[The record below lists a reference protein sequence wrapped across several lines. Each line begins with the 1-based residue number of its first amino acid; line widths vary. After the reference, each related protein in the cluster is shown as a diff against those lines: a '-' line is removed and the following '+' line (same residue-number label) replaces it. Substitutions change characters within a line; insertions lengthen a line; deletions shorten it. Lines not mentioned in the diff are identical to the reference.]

1 MTNSDLFKLHH
12 QLSQSLSLVCE
23 MIASKDI
30 DWRHLV
36 ENGLIIEAIKALRKK
51 QPSLSIKEA
60 KEMVDA
66 FRAM

>member
-1 MTNSDLFKLHH
+1 MTNSDLFKLYD
-12 QLSQSLSLVCE
+12 QVSQTLSFIRDEIQNRN
-23 MIASKDI
+23 I

-51 QPSLSIKEA
+51 NPDLSLKEA
-60 KEMVDA
+60 KEYVDA

>member
-1 MTNSDLFKLHH
+1 MTNSDLFKLYY
-12 QLSQSLSLVCE
+12 QVSQTLSFVRDEIQNRN
-23 MIASKDI
+23 I

-51 QPSLSIKEA
+51 NPNLSLKEA
-60 KEMVDA
+60 KEHVDA

>member
-12 QLSQSLSLVCE
+12 QLSQSLYLVCE

-36 ENGLIIEAIKALRKK
+36 ENGLIFEAIKALRKK